1 MERGWERAYSFR
13 RVWRA
18 EAEGFV
24 RLSLPSAKVARVEPL
39 TAGLRNT
46 NYRVELVEGRAL
58 VLRIYTADPSAC
70 ARESAILAALAGRV
84 PVPRVLHSEPSA
96 DPPFSL
102 FDWIEGR
109 PLDGILAEF
118 RASSSGG
125 ERGREPGRERG
136 RGRAARQIAFACGS
150 ALASIH
156 ALRFP
161 TAGFF
166 GPDLAIAAPVPDW
179 DAAVLSALE
188 AAEPR
193 IGPQLAGALRRTVE
207 SNARAVH
214 GVWSEAALVHA
225 DFKPWNLLYAVDGDG
240 AAAKYR
246 LAGVID
252 WEFACAG
259 CRLIDFGTFLRD
271 ATGHAAEGPAAG
283 GSAEGYAS
291 FVEAFVEG
299 YEIGGAPLP
308 PDWRRLTLL
317 VDLLSLVQMSVWAR
331 GRGLQDIVRLLT
343 ESERRLS

>member
-13 RVWRA
+13 RVSRA

-24 RLSLPSAKVARVEPL
+24 RLALPSAKVARVEPL

-46 NYRVELVEGRAL
+46 NYRVELVGGRAL
-58 VLRIYTADPSAC
+58 VLRMYTADPSAC

-102 FDWIEGR
+102 FDWIGGI
-109 PLDGILAEF
+109 PLDGILAEI
-118 RASSSGG
+118 RAPSS
-125 ERGREPGRERG
+125 GRERARERA
-136 RGRAARQIAFACGS
+136 RGHAARQIAFACGS

-156 ALRFP
+156 GLRFTTP
-161 TAGFF
+161 GFF
-166 GPDLAIAAPVPDW
+166 GPDLAIAMPMPDW

-188 AAEPR
+188 TAEPR
-193 IGPQLAGALRRTVE
+193 LGPQLAGALRRTVE

-225 DFKPWNLLYAVDGDG
+225 DFKPWNLLYAVDADG

-246 LAGVID
+246 LTGVVD

-259 CRLIDFGTFLRD
+259 CRLIDFGTFLRERP
-271 ATGHAAEGPAAG
+271 GHAAD
-283 GSAEGYAS
+283 GSAADGAAPDG
-291 FVEAFVEG
+291 FAEAFVEG
-299 YEIGGAPLP
+299 YETGGAPLP

>member
-13 RVWRA
+13 RVSQA

-24 RLSLPSAKVARVEPL
+24 RLALHSAKVARVEPL

-58 VLRIYTADPSAC
+58 VLRMYTADPSAC

-102 FDWIEGR
+102 FDWIEGK
-109 PLDGILAEF
+109 PLDGLLAEI
-118 RASSSGG
+118 RASSSGS
-125 ERGREPGRERG
+125 ERAHGH
-136 RGRAARQIAFACGS
+136 AAPQIAFACGS
-150 ALASIH
+150 ALAAIH

-161 TAGFF
+161 NPGFF
-166 GPDLAIAAPVPDW
+166 GPDLAVAMPMPDW

-193 IGPQLAGALRRTVE
+193 LGPRLAGALRRTVE

-225 DFKPWNLLYAVDGDG
+225 DFKPWNLLYAVDADG
-240 AAAKYR
+240 AAATYR
-246 LAGVID
+246 LAGVVD

-271 ATGHAAEGPAAG
+271 EARHAAG
-283 GSAEGYAS
+283 G
-291 FVEAFVEG
+291 FTEAFVDG
-299 YEIGGAPLP
+299 YEAAGASLP

-317 VDLLSLVQMSVWAR
+317 VDLLSLVQMSAWAR

>member
-13 RVWRA
+13 QVSRA
-18 EAEGFV
+18 EAEVFV
-24 RLSLPSAKVARVEPL
+24 RLALPSAKVARVEPL

-58 VLRIYTADPSAC
+58 VLRMYTADPSAC
-70 ARESAILAALAGRV
+70 ARESAVLAALAGRV

-109 PLDGILAEF
+109 PLDGILAEI
-118 RASSSGG
+118 RAPSSS
-125 ERGREPGRERG
+125 RERARVSA

-156 ALRFP
+156 GLRFP

-166 GPDLAIAAPVPDW
+166 GPDLAIATPMPDW
-179 DAAVLSALE
+179 DAAILAALE

-193 IGPQLAGALRRTVE
+193 IGPRLAGALRRTVE

-225 DFKPWNLLYAVDGDG
+225 DFKPWNLLYAVDADG
-240 AAAKYR
+240 AAAEYR
-246 LAGVID
+246 LTGVVD

-259 CRLIDFGTFLRD
+259 CRLIDVGTFLRD
-271 ATGHAAEGPAAG
+271 VPRRAVEGPAAD
-283 GSAEGYAS
+283 GSAPEGSAADG
-291 FVEAFVEG
+291 FAEAFVEG
-299 YEIGGAPLP
+299 YEAGGAPLP

-343 ESERRLS
+343 ESERRLA